1 MSLSYT
7 MLPLSR
13 ALTVDID
20 IVEAHCCVIRE
31 RKSFSSNSC
40 NIDVIQINQNVST
53 RGYSSAEQPTG
64 RNVLIYCVTS
74 MLREL
79 LKKPFSLTADSINLT
94 PIALHWCVS
103 GWWRVFLVEGS
114 PVHSGAEHT
123 VRDLKNDLT
132 WTTPLSGKYTSV
144 LLITCKN

>member
-13 ALTVDID
+13 ALTVDI
-20 IVEAHCCVIRE
+20 VEAHCCVIRE
-31 RKSFSSNSC
+31 QKSFPSNSR

-53 RGYSSAEQPTG
+53 HGSSSAEQLTG

-94 PIALHWCVS
+94 PIALH
-103 GWWRVFLVEGS
+103 
-114 PVHSGAEHT
+114 
-123 VRDLKNDLT
+123 
-132 WTTPLSGKYTSV
+132 
-144 LLITCKN
+144 